1 MTRVEDLDVALKI
14 LHTAD
19 WHLGMRF
26 PAFDEVDQLRLTRA
40 RLTAVDRLLD
50 LAEHYIV
57 DAVLCAGDLFD
68 DPNPES
74 EWWEGVLA
82 TLKKRKWTNR
92 PVFLLPGNHDPIT
105 SKSVYGEDHP
115 FRRGLPAWVHVVGRD
130 DYSYELNDDA
140 TLYAAPCRSQAG
152 DKDLALSLP
161 NREPGDQ
168 RIRVG
173 LVHGST
179 FDMEN
184 CQTNFPIAQDA
195 AEQRGLDY
203 LAIGDTHSFREVP
216 PGAKVPT
223 VYPSAPEQTN
233 FGEQDA
239 GYVAVVF
246 FPRRKGRPII
256 RKERVGRWK
265 WRDESVTDLDSLRAL
280 GSTEDLSQ
288 TVMRLHL
295 DMRVSLAEFD
305 EVQALKRQLK
315 GTSASHG
322 RVGVLSIDDRAVVV
336 DTSQLGDLKQELPP
350 VLAKVV
356 EELEKRAQEDNP
368 ELAQRALYHLYTL
381 VREGGSGATR

>member
-1 MTRVEDLDVALKI
+1 MSRVEQDVALKI

-26 PAFDEVDQLRLTRA
+26 PAFDEADQMTLTRA
-40 RLTAVDRLLD
+40 RLSAVERLMK

-68 DPNPES
+68 DPNPDQ
-74 EWWEGVLA
+74 EWWQGVLGIFE
-82 TLKKRKWTNR
+82 KRSWSGR

-115 FRRGLPAWVHVVGRD
+115 FRRGLPKWVHVVDREA
-130 DYSYELNDDA
+130 YTYELSDDA
-140 TLYAAPCRSQAG
+140 VLYASPCGSQAG
-152 DKDLALSLP
+152 DKDLALTLP
-161 NREPGDQ
+161 ERESGDQ
-168 RIRVG
+168 RIRLG

-184 CQTNFPIAQDA
+184 CQTNFPIAKDA

-239 GYVAVVF
+239 GFAAVVF

-256 RKERVGRWK
+256 RKERVGRWN
-265 WRDESVTDLDSLRAL
+265 WRDEAITDLTALREL
-280 GSTEDLSQ
+280 GATEDLSQ

-295 DMRVSLAEFD
+295 DMRVSLSEYD
-305 EVQALKRQLK
+305 EVQAIKRKLK

-322 RVGVLSIDDRAVVV
+322 QVGVIAVDDRAVVI
-336 DTSQLGDLKQELPP
+336 DTSQLGDLKEELPP
-350 VLAKVV
+350 VLAEVV
-356 EELEKRAQEDNP
+356 EQLEKRAQGDDS

-381 VREGGSGATR
+381 VRGGGSRAPR